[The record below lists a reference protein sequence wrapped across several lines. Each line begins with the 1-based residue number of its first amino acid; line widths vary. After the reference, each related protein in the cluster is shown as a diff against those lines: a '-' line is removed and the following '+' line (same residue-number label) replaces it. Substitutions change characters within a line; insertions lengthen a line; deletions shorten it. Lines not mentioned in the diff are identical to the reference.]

1 MQELIF
7 SLIAATLLPYAA
19 KIPLAV
25 AMHKAGGYDNSH
37 PREQQSNLKG
47 FGARSLAAHQNA
59 FESLTVFAAAVL
71 LAIATGTTGETV
83 QYLAM
88 THIAFRV
95 VYHILYLLNWVNL
108 RSLAWAI
115 AIGCSFA
122 IMWQCIPSE

>member
-1 MQELIF
+1 MHVLIF
-7 SLIAATLLPYAA
+7 SLIVASLLPYIA

-37 PREQQSNLKG
+37 PREQQSNLQG
-47 FGARSLAAHQNA
+47 FGARSLAGHLNA
-59 FESLTVFAAAVL
+59 FESLIVFALAVL
-71 LAIATGTTGETV
+71 LAIATGSTCETV

-122 IMWQCIPSE
+122 IMWQCIPTG

>member
-7 SLIAATLLPYAA
+7 SLIAATVLPYLA
-19 KIPLAV
+19 KIPLGV
-25 AMHKAGGYDNSH
+25 AMYKAGGYDNSH
-37 PREQQSNLKG
+37 PREQQARLKG

-59 FESLTVFAAAVL
+59 FESLIVFATAVL
-71 LAIATGTTGETV
+71 LAITTGSTGETV

-95 VYHILYLLNWVNL
+95 AYHIFYLLNWGNL
-108 RSLAWAI
+108 RSIAWAI

-122 IMWQCIPSE
+122 IMWLCIPS